1 VTGGEWL
8 LVSLVAGVVGALA
21 GAFANAVVESFRRA
35 RAVIDEP
42 DRDGVLDAVFPPTR
56 AEGRDI
62 P

>member
-1 VTGGEWL
+1 
-8 LVSLVAGVVGALA
+8 LA
-21 GAFANAVVESFRRA
+21 GAFASAVVESFCRA

-56 AEGRDI
+56 AEGRDV